1 MIVAHILGLP
11 IEESV
16 LQLAP
21 AGAALVTVVG
31 IAAHTRLGWLRRLV
45 RHRLRKGH

>member
-1 MIVAHILGLP
+1 MIVAHVLGLP

-21 AGAALVTVVG
+21 AGVAIVTVLV
-31 IAAHTRLGWLRRLV
+31 ITARATLGRLRRRL
-45 RHRLRKGH
+45 RHR

>member
-11 IEESV
+11 VEESV

-21 AGAALVTVVG
+21 AGAATVTL
-31 IAAHTRLGWLRRLV
+31 IAIAGRTTLGRLLTRMR
-45 RHRLRKGH
+45 RHRWKR

>member
-1 MIVAHILGLP
+1 MIVAHIMGIP

-21 AGAALVTVVG
+21 AGAATVTAVA
-31 IAAHTRLGWLRRLV
+31 IAARATLARLSRRLRR
-45 RHRLRKGH
+45 RSG